1 MSSAVRQDNLA
12 SLRAELRDLRKE
24 SVKPVSRMK
33 KGDIIAELERS
44 HRREEKMEKVMHR
57 EEESVEMPVVKRV
70 LKKEHKKQEEAE
82 EVEHKKE
89 IKAVS
94 NAVRQDKK
102 KVVEK
107 KTPKVKELP
116 TPVKKASPKKN

>member
-12 SLRAELRDLRKE
+12 SLRSELRELRKE

-89 IKAVS
+89 IKAV
-94 NAVRQDKK
+94 K

-107 KTPKVKELP
+107 KSPKVKEPP